1 MKHGAPA
8 PTSTHE
14 RDLAYCSYCP
24 NLCLHAC
31 PVSNATRRSSLS
43 PWAKMSLT
51 RWIAEGFVQ
60 QDRDTADV
68 YWQCTGCQACMSA
81 CKHAIDVSSTLFHAR
96 GGAVRTGIAPYPLS
110 MLMRDQAEIERAAQ
124 PFAAVHEE
132 RNRTLTHAV
141 YVPGCDVVVNDPDEV
156 RATLAVLE
164 DLGFD
169 VSIGPSR
176 CCGYPQWA
184 GGFLP
189 EMAQAAA
196 SFASELAGH
205 QVVLV
210 GPGTCAHTLRDLY
223 EHAGVALGVP
233 VRPVL
238 QVIAERLG
246 TATFRPLGE
255 RVALHDSCHLAR
267 RFGLVE
273 QARSVVERTTGQ
285 APIELRWSG
294 TSTHCCGASGG
305 WERTNPD
312 GAAQAAREVVAMARD
327 AGAQVLVTFDP
338 SCRLHMAAHADGLP
352 VLSGVGLVARALG
365 VTPT

>member
-1 MKHGAPA
+1 MKHG
-8 PTSTHE
+8 TSQE
-14 RDLAYCSYCP
+14 RDLSYCSYCP

-31 PVSNATRRSSLS
+31 PVSNATRRSSLA
-43 PWAKMSLT
+43 PWAKMSLV
-51 RWIAEGFVQ
+51 RWVTQGAVA
-60 QDRDTADV
+60 QDRDTASV
-68 YWQCTGCQACMSA
+68 LWQCTGCQACTSA
-81 CKHAIDVSSTLFHAR
+81 CKHGVDVSATLFHAR
-96 GGAVRTGIAPYPLS
+96 AGAVRAGLAPLS
-110 MLMRDQAEIERAAQ
+110 PAALARDPAAIALATE
-124 PFAAVHEE
+124 PFSAIHEE
-132 RNRTLTHAV
+132 RNRTLAHAV
-141 YVPGCDVVVNDPDEV
+141 YVPGCDVVVNDPAEV

-164 DLGFD
+164 ELGFD

-184 GGFLP
+184 AGALP
-189 EMAQAAA
+189 ELAQAAA
-196 SFASELAGH
+196 AFAADLTGH

-210 GPGTCAHTLRDLY
+210 GPGTCAHALRDLY
-223 EHAGVALGVP
+223 EHAGVGVGVP

-273 QARSVVERTTGQ
+273 QARSVIERVTGH
-285 APIELRWSG
+285 APITLRWSG
-294 TSTHCCGASGG
+294 DATHCCGASGG

-312 GAAQAAREVVAMARD
+312 GAAQAASDVLAMARD
-327 AGAQVLVTFDP
+327 SGAEALVTFDP
-338 SCRLHMAAHADGLP
+338 SCRLHLAARAELP

-365 VTPT
+365 VA